1 LNTSSEENNLEIVKQ
16 EIIKEKEEEKKIIE
30 EKEITAFA
38 QKTNQNINIAIDNKF
53 MKIDEE
59 QNESFDSEQELIYKI
74 NKSKKAMSTKASPN
88 TNLLE
93 PRKRNKIFER
103 FTVSPVMK
111 SIKNRNLMERKKKNF
126 KIKS

>member
-1 LNTSSEENNLEIVKQ
+1 MNTSSEENNLEIVKQ